1 MSGSKLT
8 ESGNLKE
15 FLRRASAEIERA
27 TLEVLP
33 SKEPYQELYSIQKD
47 YPLRGGKRFRPAL
60 LLLCAEWFG
69 ASYEDA
75 LPSAVALELFHNFAL
90 IHDDI
95 EDSSLFRRGKPTLHH
110 LHGIPLAINAGDSLF
125 GMVYE
130 ILMSNRERFGD
141 QKALDIISLFNQI
154 FRATFEGQAYDI
166 GWVANNH
173 FPTRAEYFEMI
184 RRKTG
189 VYSGKGPCQLGALIA
204 DVPPDILEKIGDFGE
219 ALGIGFQIKD
229 DVLNLEEDAGELK
242 EYGKERGG
250 DIREGKRT
258 LITIHMLENLNQT
271 DSEKLRAILLK
282 PAEKTLDD
290 DVDWVIEKAI
300 EKKSLNIA
308 WLECE
313 RLAEIIEEK
322 LENLVNSPAKNI
334 ASEIA
339 NFLVLERSS

>member
-1 MSGSKLT
+1 MSGPKLT
-8 ESGNLKE
+8 ESGNLEE
-15 FLRRASAEIERA
+15 FLKRASTEIERA

-33 SKEPYQELYSIQKD
+33 SKEPYKELYSIQKD

-130 ILMSNRERFGD
+130 ILLTNRARFGD
-141 QKALDIISLFNQI
+141 QKALDIIGLFNQV

-166 GWVANNH
+166 GWVANNY
-173 FPTRAEYFEMI
+173 FPSREEYFEMI

-189 VYSGKGPCQLGALIA
+189 VYSGRGPCQLGALIA
-204 DVPPDILEKIGDFGE
+204 DAPPDILEKVGDFGE

-229 DVLNLEEDAGELK
+229 DLLNLEEDAGESK

-258 LITIHMLENLNQT
+258 LITIHMLENLNSK
-271 DSEKLRAILLK
+271 DSEKLKAILLK

-290 DVDWVIEKAI
+290 DVEWVIEKAHQLGSLSSI
-300 EKKSLNIA
+300 SNEFFCWKKRTTSILDFFQDNDT
-308 WLECE
+308 
-313 RLAEIIEEK
+313 
-322 LENLVNSPAKNI
+322 KNI
-334 ASEIA
+334 LKDLVD
-339 NFLVLERSS
+339 FLMIRRIN

>member
-308 WLECE
+308 WLECK

>member
-1 MSGSKLT
+1 MSGPKLT
-8 ESGNLKE
+8 ESGNLEE
-15 FLRRASAEIERA
+15 FLKRASAEIERA

-33 SKEPYQELYSIQKD
+33 SKEPFKELYSLQKD

-95 EDSSLFRRGKPTLHH
+95 EDSSLFRRGKPTLHQ

-130 ILMSNRERFGD
+130 ILMTNRERFGD
-141 QKALDIISLFNQI
+141 QKALDIISLFNQV

-173 FPTRAEYFEMI
+173 FPTREEYFEMI

-189 VYSGKGPCQLGALIA
+189 IYSGKGPCQLGALIA
-204 DVPPDILEKIGDFGE
+204 DAPSDILEKVGGFGE
-219 ALGIGFQIKD
+219 ALGIGFQIRD
-229 DVLNLEEDAGELK
+229 DLLNLEEYAGESK
-242 EYGKERGG
+242 KYGKERGG

-258 LITIHMLENLNQT
+258 LITIHMLENLSSK
-271 DSEKLRAILLK
+271 DSEKLKTILLK

-290 DVDWVIEKAI
+290 DVEWAIQKAHQFG
-300 EKKSLNIA
+300 SLSSISNEFVYWKNRTKTI
-308 WLECE
+308 LDFFPNNDTKDI
-313 RLAEIIEEK
+313 LID
-322 LENLVNSPAKNI
+322 LVD
-334 ASEIA
+334 
-339 NFLVLERSS
+339 FLMVRRIN

>member
-1 MSGSKLT
+1 MRGPKLT
-8 ESGNLKE
+8 ESGNLEE
-15 FLRRASAEIERA
+15 FLKRASAEIEHA

-33 SKEPYQELYSIQKD
+33 SKEPFKELYSLQKD

-95 EDSSLFRRGKPTLHH
+95 EDSSLFRRGKPTLHQ

-130 ILMSNRERFGD
+130 ILMNNRERFGD
-141 QKALDIISLFNQI
+141 QKALDIISLFNQV

-173 FPTRAEYFEMI
+173 FPTREEYFEMI

-189 VYSGKGPCQLGALIA
+189 IYSGKGPCQLGALIA
-204 DVPPDILEKIGDFGE
+204 DAPSDIFEKVGDFGE
-219 ALGIGFQIKD
+219 ALGIGFQIRD
-229 DVLNLEEDAGELK
+229 DLLNLKEDAGESK

-258 LITIHMLENLNQT
+258 LITIHMLENLNSK
-271 DSEKLRAILLK
+271 DAEKLKTILLK
-282 PAEKTLDD
+282 PAEETLDD
-290 DVDWVIEKAI
+290 DVEWAILKAHQLG
-300 EKKSLNIA
+300 SLSSLSNEFIY
-308 WLECE
+308 WTK
-313 RLAEIIEEK
+313 RTK
-322 LENLVNSPAKNI
+322 LILDFFPDNDTKNI
-334 ASEIA
+334 LIDLVD
-339 NFLVLERSS
+339 FLMVRRIN

>member
-1 MSGSKLT
+1 MSGPKLT

-15 FLRRASAEIERA
+15 FLKRASAEIERA

-130 ILMSNRERFGD
+130 ILLTNRERFGD
-141 QKALDIISLFNQI
+141 QKALDIISLFNQV

-166 GWVANNH
+166 GWVTNNH
-173 FPTRAEYFEMI
+173 FPSKEEYFEMI

-189 VYSGKGPCQLGALIA
+189 VYSGRGPCQLGALIA
-204 DVPPDILEKIGDFGE
+204 DAPPDILEQVGDFGE

-229 DVLNLEEDAGELK
+229 DLLNLEEDAGESK

-271 DSEKLRAILLK
+271 DSEKLKAILLK
-282 PAEKTLDD
+282 PAEETLDD
-290 DVDWVIEKAI
+290 DVQWIIEKAYRL
-300 EKKSLNIA
+300 ESLNSVRN
-308 WLECE
+308 ECTSWTNRTKSILDFSQITE
-313 RLAEIIEEK
+313 
-322 LENLVNSPAKNI
+322 
-334 ASEIA
+334 
-339 NFLVLERSS
+339 

>member
-1 MSGSKLT
+1 MSVPKLT

-15 FLRRASAEIERA
+15 FLKHASAEIERA
-27 TLEVLP
+27 TFEVLP
-33 SKEPYQELYSIQKD
+33 TREPNKYLYSIQND

-69 ASYEDA
+69 ASYKDA

-95 EDSSLFRRGKPTLHH
+95 QDSSLFRRGKKTLHY

-130 ILMSNRERFGD
+130 ILLTNRKRFGD
-141 QKALDIISLFNQI
+141 QKVLEIIRSFNQVC
-154 FRATFEGQAYDI
+154 RATFEGQAYDI

-204 DVPPDILEKIGDFGE
+204 NVSPDILEKVGDFGE
-219 ALGIGFQIKD
+219 TLGVGFQIRD
-229 DVLNLEEDAGELK
+229 DLLNLEDDAGEFK
-242 EYGKERGG
+242 EYGKEKGG

-258 LITIHMLENLNQT
+258 LITIHLMENLDPT
-271 DSEKLRAILLK
+271 DKRKLKSILLK
-282 PAEKTLDD
+282 PAEETSET
-290 DVDWVIEKAI
+290 DVQWVIEKANRLGSFNSVNNECMDWTKRARTILNFFPNNDTKKILI
-300 EKKSLNIA
+300 E
-308 WLECE
+308 
-313 RLAEIIEEK
+313 
-322 LENLVNSPAKNI
+322 LVDYLMVRRIS
-334 ASEIA
+334 
-339 NFLVLERSS
+339 

>member
-1 MSGSKLT
+1 MSGPKLT
-8 ESGNLKE
+8 ESGNLEE
-15 FLRRASAEIERA
+15 FLKRASTEIERA

-33 SKEPYQELYSIQKD
+33 SKEPYKELYSIQKD

-130 ILMSNRERFGD
+130 ILLTNRARFGD
-141 QKALDIISLFNQI
+141 QKALDIIGLFNQV

-166 GWVANNH
+166 GWVANNY
-173 FPTRAEYFEMI
+173 FPSREEYFEMI

-189 VYSGKGPCQLGALIA
+189 VYSGRGPCQLGALIA
-204 DVPPDILEKIGDFGE
+204 DAPPDILEKVGDFGE

-229 DVLNLEEDAGELK
+229 DLLNLEEDAGESK

-258 LITIHMLENLNQT
+258 LITIHMLENLNSK
-271 DSEKLRAILLK
+271 DSEKLKAILLK
-282 PAEKTLDD
+282 PAEETLDD
-290 DVDWVIEKAI
+290 EVDWVIEKAHQLGSLSSI
-300 EKKSLNIA
+300 SNEFFCWKKRTTSILDFFQDNDT
-308 WLECE
+308 
-313 RLAEIIEEK
+313 
-322 LENLVNSPAKNI
+322 KNI
-334 ASEIA
+334 LKD
-339 NFLVLERSS
+339 LV

>member
-1 MSGSKLT
+1 MSGPKLT
-8 ESGNLKE
+8 KSGNLEE
-15 FLRRASAEIERA
+15 FLKRASAEIERA
-27 TLEVLP
+27 TLAVLP
-33 SKEPYQELYSIQKD
+33 SKEPYKELYSLQKD

-95 EDSSLFRRGKPTLHH
+95 EDSSLFRRGKPTLHQ

-130 ILMSNRERFGD
+130 ILLTNRERFGD
-141 QKALDIISLFNQI
+141 QKALDIISLFNQV

-173 FPTRAEYFEMI
+173 FPTREEYFEMI

-189 VYSGKGPCQLGALIA
+189 IYSGKGPCQLGALIA
-204 DVPPDILEKIGDFGE
+204 DAPSDIFEKVGDFGE
-219 ALGIGFQIKD
+219 ALGIGFQIRD
-229 DVLNLEEDAGELK
+229 DLLNLDDDAGESK

-258 LITIHMLENLNQT
+258 LITIHMLENLSSK
-271 DSEKLRAILLK
+271 DSEKLKTILLK
-282 PAEKTLDD
+282 PAEETLDD
-290 DVDWVIEKAI
+290 DVEWVIEKAG
-300 EKKSLNIA
+300 EKNSLNLA
-308 WLECE
+308 REEC
-313 RLAEIIEEK
+313 LKSAEIIQEK
-322 LENLVNSPAKNI
+322 LGKLVNNPAKNI
-334 ASEIA
+334 ANEIA
-339 NFLVLERSS
+339 NFLVLKRSS

>member
-1 MSGSKLT
+1 MSGPKLT
-8 ESGNLKE
+8 ESGNLEE
-15 FLRRASAEIERA
+15 FLKRASAEIERA

-33 SKEPYQELYSIQKD
+33 SKEPFKELYSLQKD

-95 EDSSLFRRGKPTLHH
+95 EDSSLFRRGKPTLHQ

-130 ILMSNRERFGD
+130 ILMTNRERFGD
-141 QKALDIISLFNQI
+141 QKALDIISLFNQV

-173 FPTRAEYFEMI
+173 FPTREEYFEMI

-189 VYSGKGPCQLGALIA
+189 IYSGKGPCQLGALIA
-204 DVPPDILEKIGDFGE
+204 DAPSDIFEKVGDFGE
-219 ALGIGFQIKD
+219 ALGIGFQIRD
-229 DVLNLEEDAGELK
+229 DLLNLEEDAGESK

-258 LITIHMLENLNQT
+258 LITIHMLENLNSK
-271 DSEKLRAILLK
+271 DAEKLKTILLK
-282 PAEKTLDD
+282 PAEETLDD
-290 DVDWVIEKAI
+290 DVEWAIGKAEELDSLNSTRNECRYWVNLAI
-300 EKKSLNIA
+300 EKLNFFRNSSTVNI
-308 WLECE
+308 LRE
-313 RLAEIIEEK
+313 LI
-322 LENLVNSPAKNI
+322 NYLVSYRKY
-334 ASEIA
+334 
-339 NFLVLERSS
+339 

>member
-1 MSGSKLT
+1 MSGPKLT
-8 ESGNLKE
+8 ESGNLEE
-15 FLRRASAEIERA
+15 FLKRASTEIERA

-33 SKEPYQELYSIQKD
+33 SKEPYKELYSIQKD

-130 ILMSNRERFGD
+130 ILLTNRARFGD
-141 QKALDIISLFNQI
+141 QKALDIIGLFNQV

-166 GWVANNH
+166 GWVANNY
-173 FPTRAEYFEMI
+173 FPSREEYFEMI

-189 VYSGKGPCQLGALIA
+189 VYSGRGPCQLGALIA
-204 DVPPDILEKIGDFGE
+204 DAPPDILKKVGDFGE

-229 DVLNLEEDAGELK
+229 DLLNLEDDAGESK

-258 LITIHMLENLNQT
+258 LITIHMLENLDQKE
-271 DSEKLRAILLK
+271 SEKLKAILLK

-290 DVDWVIEKAI
+290 DVEWVIEKAHQLGSLSSI
-300 EKKSLNIA
+300 SNEFFCWKKRTTSILDFFQDNDT
-308 WLECE
+308 
-313 RLAEIIEEK
+313 
-322 LENLVNSPAKNI
+322 KNI
-334 ASEIA
+334 LKDLVD
-339 NFLVLERSS
+339 FLMIRRIN

>member
-1 MSGSKLT
+1 MSGPKLT
-8 ESGNLKE
+8 ESGNLEE
-15 FLRRASAEIERA
+15 FLKRASAEIERA

-33 SKEPYQELYSIQKD
+33 SIEPYKELYSIQKD

-75 LPSAVALELFHNFAL
+75 IPSAVALELFHNFAL

-130 ILMSNRERFGD
+130 ILLTNRERFGD
-141 QKALDIISLFNQI
+141 QKALDIISLFNQV

-166 GWVANNH
+166 GWVANHH

-189 VYSGKGPCQLGALIA
+189 VYSGRGPCQLGALIA
-204 DVPPDILEKIGDFGE
+204 DAPKDIFEKVGDFGE

-229 DVLNLEEDAGELK
+229 DLLNLEDDAGESK
-242 EYGKERGG
+242 KYGKERGG

-258 LITIHMLENLNQT
+258 LITIHLL
-271 DSEKLRAILLK
+271 EKLDHPDAEKLKKILLK
-282 PAEKTLDD
+282 PAENTIDVEINWIIRKAEELDSLSSTRNECKYW
-290 DVDWVIEKAI
+290 VDLAI
-300 EKKSLNIA
+300 EKLT
-308 WLECE
+308 
-313 RLAEIIEEK
+313 
-322 LENLVNSPAKNI
+322 
-334 ASEIA
+334 
-339 NFLVLERSS
+339 F

>member
-1 MSGSKLT
+1 MSGPKLT
-8 ESGNLKE
+8 ESGNLEE
-15 FLRRASAEIERA
+15 FLKRASTEIERA

-33 SKEPYQELYSIQKD
+33 SKEPYKELYSIQKD

-130 ILMSNRERFGD
+130 ILLTNRARFGD
-141 QKALDIISLFNQI
+141 QKALDIIGLFNQV

-166 GWVANNH
+166 GWVANNY
-173 FPTRAEYFEMI
+173 FPSREEYFEMI

-189 VYSGKGPCQLGALIA
+189 VYSGRGPCQLGALIA
-204 DVPPDILEKIGDFGE
+204 DAPPDILEKVGDFGE

-229 DVLNLEEDAGELK
+229 DLLNLEEDAGESK

-258 LITIHMLENLNQT
+258 LITIHMLENLDQKE
-271 DSEKLRAILLK
+271 SEKLKAILLK

-290 DVDWVIEKAI
+290 DVEWVIEKAHQLGSLSSI
-300 EKKSLNIA
+300 SNEFFCWKKRTLSILDFFQDNDT
-308 WLECE
+308 
-313 RLAEIIEEK
+313 
-322 LENLVNSPAKNI
+322 KNI
-334 ASEIA
+334 LKDLVD
-339 NFLVLERSS
+339 FLMIRRIN

>member
-1 MSGSKLT
+1 MSGPKLT
-8 ESGNLKE
+8 ESGNLEE
-15 FLRRASAEIERA
+15 FLKRASTEIERA

-33 SKEPYQELYSIQKD
+33 SKEPYKELYSIQKD

-125 GMVYE
+125 GLVYE
-130 ILMSNRERFGD
+130 ILLTNRARFGD
-141 QKALDIISLFNQI
+141 QKALDIIGLFNQV

-166 GWVANNH
+166 GWVANNY
-173 FPTRAEYFEMI
+173 FPSREEYFEMI

-189 VYSGKGPCQLGALIA
+189 VYSGRGPCQLGALIA
-204 DVPPDILEKIGDFGE
+204 DAPPDILEKVGDFGE

-229 DVLNLEEDAGELK
+229 DLLNLEEDAGESK

-258 LITIHMLENLNQT
+258 LITIHMLENLDQKE
-271 DSEKLRAILLK
+271 SEKLKAILLK

-290 DVDWVIEKAI
+290 DVEWVIEKAHQLGSLSSI
-300 EKKSLNIA
+300 SNEFFCWKKRTTSILDFFQDNDT
-308 WLECE
+308 
-313 RLAEIIEEK
+313 
-322 LENLVNSPAKNI
+322 KNI
-334 ASEIA
+334 LKDLVD
-339 NFLVLERSS
+339 FLMIRRIN

>member
-1 MSGSKLT
+1 MSGPKLT
-8 ESGNLKE
+8 ESGNLE
-15 FLRRASAEIERA
+15 NFLKRASAEIERA

-33 SKEPYQELYSIQKD
+33 SIEPNKELYSIQKD

-69 ASYEDA
+69 ASYQDA

-130 ILMSNRERFGD
+130 ILLTNRERFDD
-141 QKALDIISLFNQI
+141 QKTLDIISLFNQV

-173 FPTRAEYFEMI
+173 FPTRTEYFEMI

-204 DVPPDILEKIGDFGE
+204 DAPPDILEKVGDFGE
-219 ALGIGFQIKD
+219 ALGIGFQIRD
-229 DVLNLEEDAGELK
+229 DLLNLEENAGESK

-258 LITIHMLENLNQT
+258 LITIHMLENLNKT
-271 DSEKLRAILLK
+271 DSEKLKTILLK
-282 PAEKTLDD
+282 PAKETLDD
-290 DVDWVIEKAI
+290 DVEWVIEKVS
-300 EKKSLNIA
+300 EKKSHDSVEKECAKWKTTADKKLNS
-308 WLECE
+308 LPKHSS
-313 RLAEIIEEK
+313 R
-322 LENLVNSPAKNI
+322 NI
-334 ASEIA
+334 LTELSDYLI
-339 NFLVLERSS
+339 SSRAG

>member
-1 MSGSKLT
+1 MSGPKLT
-8 ESGNLKE
+8 ESGNLEE
-15 FLRRASAEIERA
+15 FLKRASAEIERA

-33 SKEPYQELYSIQKD
+33 SKEPFKELYSLQKD

-95 EDSSLFRRGKPTLHH
+95 EDSSLFRRGKPTLHQ

-130 ILMSNRERFGD
+130 ILMTNRERFGD
-141 QKALDIISLFNQI
+141 QKALDIISLFNQV

-173 FPTRAEYFEMI
+173 FPTREEYFEMI

-189 VYSGKGPCQLGALIA
+189 IYSGKGPCQLGALIA
-204 DVPPDILEKIGDFGE
+204 DAPSDIFEKVGDFGE
-219 ALGIGFQIKD
+219 ALGIGFQIRD
-229 DVLNLEEDAGELK
+229 DLLNLEEDAGESK

-258 LITIHMLENLNQT
+258 LITIHMLENLNSK
-271 DSEKLRAILLK
+271 DAEKLKTILLK
-282 PAEKTLDD
+282 PAKETLDD
-290 DVDWVIEKAI
+290 DVEWAIQKAHQLG
-300 EKKSLNIA
+300 SLSNLSNEFIY
-308 WLECE
+308 WTN
-313 RLAEIIEEK
+313 RTK
-322 LENLVNSPAKNI
+322 LILDFFSDNDTKNI
-334 ASEIA
+334 LIDLVD
-339 NFLVLERSS
+339 FLMVRRIN

>member
-1 MSGSKLT
+1 MSGPKLT
-8 ESGNLKE
+8 ESGNLEE
-15 FLRRASAEIERA
+15 FLKRASAEIERA

-33 SKEPYQELYSIQKD
+33 SKEPYKELYSIQKD

-130 ILMSNRERFGD
+130 ILLTNRERFGD
-141 QKALDIISLFNQI
+141 QKALDIISLFNQV

-173 FPTRAEYFEMI
+173 FPSREEYFEMI

-189 VYSGKGPCQLGALIA
+189 VYSGRGPCQLGALIA
-204 DVPPDILEKIGDFGE
+204 DAPQDILEQVGDFGE

-229 DVLNLEEDAGELK
+229 DLLNLEEDAGESK

-258 LITIHMLENLNQT
+258 LITIHMLENLNHP
-271 DSEKLRAILLK
+271 DSEKIEENSSETCRGNWTMMLSGLLK
-282 PAEKTLDD
+282 KRID
-290 DVDWVIEKAI
+290 
-300 EKKSLNIA
+300 
-308 WLECE
+308 
-313 RLAEIIEEK
+313 
-322 LENLVNSPAKNI
+322 
-334 ASEIA
+334 
-339 NFLVLERSS
+339 

>member
-1 MSGSKLT
+1 MSSPKLT
-8 ESGNLKE
+8 ESGNLEE
-15 FLRRASAEIERA
+15 FLKRASAEIERA

-33 SKEPYQELYSIQKD
+33 SKEPYHELYSIQKD

-130 ILMSNRERFGD
+130 ILLTNRVRFGD
-141 QKALDIISLFNQI
+141 QKALDIISLFNQV

-166 GWVANNH
+166 GWVANNY
-173 FPTRAEYFEMI
+173 FPSRVEYFEMI

-189 VYSGKGPCQLGALIA
+189 VYSGRGPCQLGALIA
-204 DVPPDILEKIGDFGE
+204 GAPPDILEKVGDFGE

-229 DVLNLEEDAGELK
+229 DLLNLEEDAGESK

-258 LITIHMLENLNQT
+258 LITIHMLENFDQA
-271 DSEKLRAILLK
+271 DSEKLKTILLK
-282 PAEKTLDD
+282 PAEETLDD
-290 DVDWVIEKAI
+290 DVQWVIEKAYRLG
-300 EKKSLNIA
+300 SLNTISN
-308 WLECE
+308 ECSSWTN
-313 RLAEIIEEK
+313 RTKSILDLISGNDTVNI
-322 LENLVNSPAKNI
+322 LFDLVD
-334 ASEIA
+334 
-339 NFLVLERSS
+339 FLMVKRIN

>member
-308 WLECE
+308 WLECK

-322 LENLVNSPAKNI
+322 LEKLVNSPAKNI

>member
-1 MSGSKLT
+1 MSGPKLT
-8 ESGNLKE
+8 ESGNLEE
-15 FLRRASAEIERA
+15 FLKRASTEIERA

-33 SKEPYQELYSIQKD
+33 SKEPYKELYSIQKD

-130 ILMSNRERFGD
+130 ILLTNRARFGD
-141 QKALDIISLFNQI
+141 QKALDIIGLFNQV

-166 GWVANNH
+166 GWVANNY
-173 FPTRAEYFEMI
+173 FPSREEYFEMI

-189 VYSGKGPCQLGALIA
+189 VYSGRGPCQLGALIA
-204 DVPPDILEKIGDFGE
+204 DAPPDILEKVGDFGE

-229 DVLNLEEDAGELK
+229 DLLNLKEDAGESK

-258 LITIHMLENLNQT
+258 LITIHMLENLDQKE
-271 DSEKLRAILLK
+271 SEKLKAILLK

-290 DVDWVIEKAI
+290 DVEWVIEKAHQLGSLSSI
-300 EKKSLNIA
+300 SNEFFFWKKRTISILDFFQDNDT
-308 WLECE
+308 
-313 RLAEIIEEK
+313 
-322 LENLVNSPAKNI
+322 KNI
-334 ASEIA
+334 LKDLVD
-339 NFLVLERSS
+339 FLMIRRIN

>member
-258 LITIHMLENLNQT
+258 LITIHMLENLNQK
-271 DSEKLRAILLK
+271 DAEKLRAILLK

-308 WLECE
+308 WLECK

-322 LENLVNSPAKNI
+322 LEKLVNSPAKNI

>member
-1 MSGSKLT
+1 MSGPKLT
-8 ESGNLKE
+8 ESGNLEE
-15 FLRRASAEIERA
+15 FLKRASAEIERA

-33 SKEPYQELYSIQKD
+33 TKEPFKELYSLQKD

-95 EDSSLFRRGKPTLHH
+95 EDSSLFRRGKPTLHQ

-125 GMVYE
+125 GIVYE
-130 ILMSNRERFGD
+130 ILMTNRERFGD
-141 QKALDIISLFNQI
+141 QKALDIISLFNQV

-173 FPTRAEYFEMI
+173 FPTREEYFEMI

-189 VYSGKGPCQLGALIA
+189 IYSGKGPCQLGSLIA
-204 DVPPDILEKIGDFGE
+204 DAPLDIFEKVGDFGE
-219 ALGIGFQIKD
+219 ALGIGFQIRD
-229 DVLNLEEDAGELK
+229 DLLNLEEDAGESK

-258 LITIHMLENLNQT
+258 LITIHMLENLNSK
-271 DSEKLRAILLK
+271 DSEKLKTILLK
-282 PAEKTLDD
+282 PAEETLDD
-290 DVDWVIEKAI
+290 DVEWAIGKAEELDSLSSTRNECRYWVDLAI
-300 EKKSLNIA
+300 EKLNSFQNCTAVNI
-308 WLECE
+308 L
-313 RLAEIIEEK
+313 
-322 LENLVNSPAKNI
+322 NDLVNYLI
-334 ASEIA
+334 
-339 NFLVLERSS
+339 SSRRL

>member
-1 MSGSKLT
+1 MSGPKLT
-8 ESGNLKE
+8 ESGNLEE
-15 FLRRASAEIERA
+15 FLKRASTEIERA

-33 SKEPYQELYSIQKD
+33 SKEPYKELYSIQKD

-130 ILMSNRERFGD
+130 ILLTNRARFGD
-141 QKALDIISLFNQI
+141 QKALDIIGLFNQV

-166 GWVANNH
+166 GWVANNY
-173 FPTRAEYFEMI
+173 FPSREEYFEMI

-189 VYSGKGPCQLGALIA
+189 VYSGRGPCQLGALIA
-204 DVPPDILEKIGDFGE
+204 DAPPDILEKVGDFGE

-229 DVLNLEEDAGELK
+229 DLLNLEKDAGESK

-258 LITIHMLENLNQT
+258 LITIHMLENLNSK
-271 DSEKLRAILLK
+271 DSEKLKVILLK
-282 PAEKTLDD
+282 PAEETLHDE
-290 DVDWVIEKAI
+290 VDWVIEKAL
-300 EKKSLNIA
+300 KNKSLNSVEN
-308 WLECE
+308 ECKKWK
-313 RLAEIIEEK
+313 ITTEK
-322 LENLVNSPAKNI
+322 ILNCLPKHSSRNI
-334 ASEIA
+334 LDELKDYLI
-339 NFLVLERSS
+339 SSRVG

>member
-1 MSGSKLT
+1 MSGPKLT
-8 ESGNLKE
+8 ESGNLEE
-15 FLRRASAEIERA
+15 FLKRASTEIERA

-33 SKEPYQELYSIQKD
+33 SKEPYKELYSIQKD

-130 ILMSNRERFGD
+130 ILLTNRARFGD
-141 QKALDIISLFNQI
+141 QKALDIIGLFNQV

-166 GWVANNH
+166 GWVANNY
-173 FPTRAEYFEMI
+173 FPSREEYFEMI

-189 VYSGKGPCQLGALIA
+189 VYSGRGPCQLGALIA
-204 DVPPDILEKIGDFGE
+204 DAPPDILEKVGDFGE

-229 DVLNLEEDAGELK
+229 DLLNLEEDAGESK

-258 LITIHMLENLNQT
+258 LITIHMLENLDQKE
-271 DSEKLRAILLK
+271 SEKLKAILLK

-290 DVDWVIEKAI
+290 EVDWVIEKAHQLGSLSSI
-300 EKKSLNIA
+300 SNEFFCWKKRTTSILDFFQDNDT
-308 WLECE
+308 
-313 RLAEIIEEK
+313 
-322 LENLVNSPAKNI
+322 KNI
-334 ASEIA
+334 LKDLVD
-339 NFLVLERSS
+339 FLMIRRIN

>member
-1 MSGSKLT
+1 MTGPKLT

-15 FLRRASAEIERA
+15 FLRRASAEIERL
-27 TLEVLP
+27 TLAVLP

-95 EDSSLFRRGKPTLHH
+95 EDSSLFRRGKSTLHL

-125 GMVYE
+125 GIVYE
-130 ILMSNRERFGD
+130 ILLTNRDRFGD
-141 QKALDIISLFNQI
+141 QKALDIISLFNQV

-173 FPTRAEYFEMI
+173 FPSREEYFEMI

-189 VYSGKGPCQLGALIA
+189 IYSGRGPCQLGALIA
-204 DVPPDILEKIGDFGE
+204 DAPQDIFEKVGVFGE

-229 DVLNLEEDAGELK
+229 DLLNLEEEAGESK

-258 LITIHMLENLNQT
+258 LITIHMLENLNQA
-271 DSEKLRAILLK
+271 DSEKLKTILLK
-282 PAEKTLDD
+282 PAEETLDD
-290 DVDWVIEKAI
+290 DVEWVIEKAN

-308 WLECE
+308 SSECKK
-313 RLAEIIEEK
+313 LAEITEEK
-322 LENLVNSPAKNI
+322 LGKFIDCPAKNI

>member
-1 MSGSKLT
+1 MSGPKLT

-15 FLRRASAEIERA
+15 FLKRASAEIDRA

-130 ILMSNRERFGD
+130 ILMTNRERFGD
-141 QKALDIISLFNQI
+141 QKALDIINLFNQV

-173 FPTRAEYFEMI
+173 FPSRKEYFEMI

-189 VYSGKGPCQLGALIA
+189 VYSGRGPCQLGALIA
-204 DVPPDILEKIGDFGE
+204 DAPPDILEQVGDFGE

-229 DVLNLEEDAGELK
+229 DLLNLEEDAGESK

-271 DSEKLRAILLK
+271 DSEKLKAILLK
-282 PAEKTLDD
+282 PTEETLDD
-290 DVDWVIEKAI
+290 DVQWIIEKAYRL
-300 EKKSLNIA
+300 ESLNTVRN
-308 WLECE
+308 ECTSWTN
-313 RLAEIIEEK
+313 RTKSILDLFPNNGI
-322 LENLVNSPAKNI
+322 KNI
-334 ASEIA
+334 LLDLVD
-339 NFLVLERSS
+339 FLMVKRSN

>member
-1 MSGSKLT
+1 MSGPKLT
-8 ESGNLKE
+8 ESGNLEE
-15 FLRRASAEIERA
+15 FLKRASAEIERA

-33 SKEPYQELYSIQKD
+33 SKEPYKELYSIQKD

-75 LPSAVALELFHNFAL
+75 IPSAVALELFHNFAL

-130 ILMSNRERFGD
+130 ILLTNRERFGD
-141 QKALDIISLFNQI
+141 QKALDIISLFNQV

-166 GWVANNH
+166 GWVAKHH

-189 VYSGKGPCQLGALIA
+189 VYSGRGPCQLGALIA
-204 DVPPDILEKIGDFGE
+204 DAPQDIFEKVGDFGE

-229 DVLNLEEDAGELK
+229 DLLNLEKEAGESK

-258 LITIHMLENLNQT
+258 LITIHMLE
-271 DSEKLRAILLK
+271 KLGHHDAKRLKGILLK
-282 PAEKTLDD
+282 PAEETDD
-290 DVDWVIEKAI
+290 KDVEWVIEEAYRLGSINCVNNECTNWTNRAKSI
-300 EKKSLNIA
+300 LNFFPNNDTKKILIDIV
-308 WLECE
+308 E
-313 RLAEIIEEK
+313 
-322 LENLVNSPAKNI
+322 
-334 ASEIA
+334 
-339 NFLVLERSS
+339 FLMVRRIN

>member
-1 MSGSKLT
+1 MSGPKLT
-8 ESGNLKE
+8 ESGNLEE
-15 FLRRASAEIERA
+15 FLKRASAEIERA
-27 TLEVLP
+27 TLEALP
-33 SKEPYQELYSIQKD
+33 SKEPSKELYSIQKD

-130 ILMSNRERFGD
+130 ILLTNRARFGD
-141 QKALDIISLFNQI
+141 QKALDIIGLFNQV

-173 FPTRAEYFEMI
+173 FPSREEYFEMI

-189 VYSGKGPCQLGALIA
+189 VYSGRGPCQLGALIA
-204 DVPPDILEKIGDFGE
+204 DAPPDILEQVGDFGE

-229 DVLNLEEDAGELK
+229 DLLNLEDDAGESK

-258 LITIHMLENLNQT
+258 LITIHLL
-271 DSEKLRAILLK
+271 EKLDHPDAEKLKAILLK
-282 PAEKTLDD
+282 PAEETDDD
-290 DVDWVIEKAI
+290 DVEWVIEKAYRLG
-300 EKKSLNIA
+300 SLNSVNN
-308 WLECE
+308 ECTVGQ
-313 RLAEIIEEK
+313 IEQ
-322 LENLVNSPAKNI
+322 NQ
-334 ASEIA
+334 
-339 NFLVLERSS
+339 F

>member
-1 MSGSKLT
+1 MSGPKLT
-8 ESGNLKE
+8 ESGNLEE
-15 FLRRASAEIERA
+15 FLKRASAEIERA

-33 SKEPYQELYSIQKD
+33 SKEPFKELYSLQKD

-95 EDSSLFRRGKPTLHH
+95 EDSSLFRRGKPTLHQ

-130 ILMSNRERFGD
+130 ILMTNRERFGD
-141 QKALDIISLFNQI
+141 QKALDIISLFNQV

-173 FPTRAEYFEMI
+173 FPTREEYFEMI

-189 VYSGKGPCQLGALIA
+189 IYSGKGPCQLGALIA
-204 DVPPDILEKIGDFGE
+204 DAPSDIFEKVGDFGE
-219 ALGIGFQIKD
+219 ALGIGFQIRD
-229 DVLNLEEDAGELK
+229 DLLNLEEDAGESK

-250 DIREGKRT
+250 DI
-258 LITIHMLENLNQT
+258 
-271 DSEKLRAILLK
+271 
-282 PAEKTLDD
+282 
-290 DVDWVIEKAI
+290 
-300 EKKSLNIA
+300 
-308 WLECE
+308 
-313 RLAEIIEEK
+313 
-322 LENLVNSPAKNI
+322 
-334 ASEIA
+334 
-339 NFLVLERSS
+339 

>member
-1 MSGSKLT
+1 MSGPKLT
-8 ESGNLKE
+8 ESGNLEE
-15 FLRRASAEIERA
+15 FLKRASTEIERA

-33 SKEPYQELYSIQKD
+33 SKEPYKELYSIQKD

-130 ILMSNRERFGD
+130 ILLTNRARFGD
-141 QKALDIISLFNQI
+141 QKALDIIGLFNQV

-166 GWVANNH
+166 GWVANNY
-173 FPTRAEYFEMI
+173 FPSREEYFEMI

-189 VYSGKGPCQLGALIA
+189 VYSGRGPCQLGALIA
-204 DVPPDILEKIGDFGE
+204 DAPPDILEKVGDFGE

-229 DVLNLEEDAGELK
+229 DLLNLEEDAGESK

-258 LITIHMLENLNQT
+258 LITIHMLENLDQKE
-271 DSEKLRAILLK
+271 SEKLKAILLK

-290 DVDWVIEKAI
+290 DVEWVIEKANRLG
-300 EKKSLNIA
+300 SLNSVNN
-308 WLECE
+308 ECTNWKN
-313 RLAEIIEEK
+313 RAELI
-322 LENLVNSPAKNI
+322 LNFFPNNDTKNI
-334 ASEIA
+334 LINTVDFLIA
-339 NFLVLERSS
+339 RRIN

>member
-1 MSGSKLT
+1 MSGPKLT
-8 ESGNLKE
+8 ESGNLEE
-15 FLRRASAEIERA
+15 FLKRASAEIERA

-33 SKEPYQELYSIQKD
+33 SKEPFKELYSLQKD

-95 EDSSLFRRGKPTLHH
+95 EDSSLFRRGKPTLHQ

-130 ILMSNRERFGD
+130 ILMTNRERFGD
-141 QKALDIISLFNQI
+141 QKALDIISLFNQV

-173 FPTRAEYFEMI
+173 FPTREEYFEMI

-189 VYSGKGPCQLGALIA
+189 IYSGKGPCQLGALNA
-204 DVPPDILEKIGDFGE
+204 DAPSDIFEKVGDFGE
-219 ALGIGFQIKD
+219 ALGIGFQIRD
-229 DVLNLEEDAGELK
+229 DLLNLEEDAGESK

-258 LITIHMLENLNQT
+258 LITIHMLENLSSK
-271 DSEKLRAILLK
+271 DSEKLKTILLK
-282 PAEKTLDD
+282 PAEETLDD
-290 DVDWVIEKAI
+290 DVEWAIQKAHQFGSLSSI
-300 EKKSLNIA
+300 SNEFVYWKNRTKKILDFFPNNDTKDI
-308 WLECE
+308 LMD
-313 RLAEIIEEK
+313 
-322 LENLVNSPAKNI
+322 LVD
-334 ASEIA
+334 
-339 NFLVLERSS
+339 FLMVRRIN

>member
-15 FLRRASAEIERA
+15 FLGRASAEIERA

-130 ILMSNRERFGD
+130 ILMSNRERFSD

-204 DVPPDILEKIGDFGE
+204 DVPPDILEKIGYFGE

-308 WLECE
+308 WLECK

>member
-15 FLRRASAEIERA
+15 FLGRASAEIERA

-229 DVLNLEEDAGELK
+229 DVLNLE
-242 EYGKERGG
+242 
-250 DIREGKRT
+250 
-258 LITIHMLENLNQT
+258 
-271 DSEKLRAILLK
+271 
-282 PAEKTLDD
+282 
-290 DVDWVIEKAI
+290 
-300 EKKSLNIA
+300 
-308 WLECE
+308 
-313 RLAEIIEEK
+313 
-322 LENLVNSPAKNI
+322 
-334 ASEIA
+334 
-339 NFLVLERSS
+339 

>member
-1 MSGSKLT
+1 MSGPKLT
-8 ESGNLKE
+8 ESGNLEE
-15 FLRRASAEIERA
+15 FLKRASAEIERA

-33 SKEPYQELYSIQKD
+33 SKEPYKELYSIQKD

-130 ILMSNRERFGD
+130 ILLTNRARFGD
-141 QKALDIISLFNQI
+141 QKALDIIGLFNQV

-166 GWVANNH
+166 GWVANNY
-173 FPTRAEYFEMI
+173 FPSREEYFEMI

-189 VYSGKGPCQLGALIA
+189 VYSGRGPCQLGALIA
-204 DVPPDILEKIGDFGE
+204 DAPPDILEKVGDFGE

-229 DVLNLEEDAGELK
+229 DLLNLEEDAGESK

-258 LITIHMLENLNQT
+258 LITIHMLENLDQKE
-271 DSEKLRAILLK
+271 SEKLKAILLK

-290 DVDWVIEKAI
+290 DVEWVIEKAHQLGSLSSI
-300 EKKSLNIA
+300 SNEFFCWKKRTISILDFFQDNDT
-308 WLECE
+308 
-313 RLAEIIEEK
+313 
-322 LENLVNSPAKNI
+322 KNI
-334 ASEIA
+334 LKDLVD
-339 NFLVLERSS
+339 FLMIRRIN

>member
-1 MSGSKLT
+1 MSGPKLT
-8 ESGNLKE
+8 ESGNLEE
-15 FLRRASAEIERA
+15 FLKRASTEIERA

-33 SKEPYQELYSIQKD
+33 SKEPYKELYSIQKD

-130 ILMSNRERFGD
+130 ILLTNRARFGD
-141 QKALDIISLFNQI
+141 QKALDIIGLFNQV

-166 GWVANNH
+166 GWVANNY
-173 FPTRAEYFEMI
+173 FPSREEYFEMI

-189 VYSGKGPCQLGALIA
+189 VYSGRGPCQLGALIA
-204 DVPPDILEKIGDFGE
+204 DAPPDILEKVGDFGE

-229 DVLNLEEDAGELK
+229 DLLNLEEDAGESK

-258 LITIHMLENLNQT
+258 LITIHMLENLDQKE
-271 DSEKLRAILLK
+271 SEKLKAILLK

-290 DVDWVIEKAI
+290 DVEWVIEKAHQLGSLSSI
-300 EKKSLNIA
+300 SNEFFYWTKRTISILDFFQDNDTKKILKD
-308 WLECE
+308 
-313 RLAEIIEEK
+313 LAD
-322 LENLVNSPAKNI
+322 
-334 ASEIA
+334 
-339 NFLVLERSS
+339 FLMVRRIN

>member
-1 MSGSKLT
+1 MSGPKLT
-8 ESGNLKE
+8 ESGNLEE
-15 FLRRASAEIERA
+15 FLKRASTEIERA

-33 SKEPYQELYSIQKD
+33 SKEPYKELYSIQKD

-130 ILMSNRERFGD
+130 ILLTNRARFGD
-141 QKALDIISLFNQI
+141 QKALDIIGLFNQV

-166 GWVANNH
+166 GWVANNY
-173 FPTRAEYFEMI
+173 FPSREEYFEMI

-189 VYSGKGPCQLGALIA
+189 VYSGRGPCQLGALIA
-204 DVPPDILEKIGDFGE
+204 DAPPDILEKVGDFGE

-229 DVLNLEEDAGELK
+229 DLLNLEEDAGESK

-258 LITIHMLENLNQT
+258 LITIHMLENLNSK
-271 DSEKLRAILLK
+271 DSEKLKAILLK
-282 PAEKTLDD
+282 PAEETLDD
-290 DVDWVIEKAI
+290 EVDWVIRKADELESLSSTRNECRYWVDLAI
-300 EKKSLNIA
+300 EKLNSFQNCTAVNI
-308 WLECE
+308 L
-313 RLAEIIEEK
+313 
-322 LENLVNSPAKNI
+322 NDLVNYLI
-334 ASEIA
+334 
-339 NFLVLERSS
+339 SSRRL